1 MTEIEKEPQ
10 RGFCAAQNATTRS
23 ENTANR
29 FPLQAA
35 YVSKN
40 SLSLLRTLLFM
51 SILIK

>member
-1 MTEIEKEPQ
+1 
-10 RGFCAAQNATTRS
+10 
-23 ENTANR
+23 
-29 FPLQAA
+29 LQAA